1 MSKRPELSPKTESFV
16 PIAQLGIAHFIHS
29 PPRPGRIALL
39 SNIVFNEKIFKL
51 RIFIIT
57 IPKSAF

>member
-39 SNIVFNEKIFKL
+39 SNIVFNEKFKL